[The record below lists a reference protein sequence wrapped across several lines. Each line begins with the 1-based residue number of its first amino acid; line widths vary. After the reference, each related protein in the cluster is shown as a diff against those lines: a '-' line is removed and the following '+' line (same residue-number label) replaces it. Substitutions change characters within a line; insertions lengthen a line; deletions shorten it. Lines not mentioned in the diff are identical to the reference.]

1 MELACDV
8 KVVKKLSEQQ
18 TKEYASSVLAASVGK
33 AFFASAFGGAKTR
46 VRIEN
51 ILSYKK
57 LTVISSACFG
67 ILIAVITVVLITN
80 ATY

>member
-46 VRIEN
+46 VR
-51 ILSYKK
+51 
-57 LTVISSACFG
+57 
-67 ILIAVITVVLITN
+67 
-80 ATY
+80 TY